1 MTNKSNEATFDSLDR
16 QIKEAE
22 IKKSLLLKNAM
33 YSNDPEEILKAQT
46 YMANNQKSSGQ
57 DPKAYFFPLDYA
69 YRDGLDYKEIVTT
82 VPDHVLRRVGRIHV
96 IESIINTKINQIK
109 DFVKFT
115 TDDQKVGYTIKRK
128 ESLFTEQ
135 KDKKEFS
142 LQEKKKIEY
151 IVEFLENG
159 GENAKWDIHDDI
171 HSFVD
176 KVMRDSYTF
185 NRSTFECER
194 NLSGRLIKFIPV
206 DAMTVRLLPTIDPW
220 YEVRNPDSKF
230 IKKKGYLPRYCQIFN
245 SQIAVNEITNE
256 QIVWYPWELA
266 FETRNKSTD
275 IFRNGYGVSEIEIL
289 SQIITWILYGF
300 QYNGNFFSQGSN
312 PKGILN
318 IKKGGEGSSQG
329 TLNQLRQM
337 WTSSVNGVEN
347 SHRLPVVEGME
358 LEWLDMHH
366 TNKDMEFDLWIET
379 LIVLTCSV
387 LVIDPSE
394 LGFNFKKQAQI
405 FGQDGQKERLNHSKE
420 KGLKPALIFLEK
432 MINKYIVSELD
443 DKFEFKFTGVD
454 IEDETQY
461 IDNDTKKMTMGAVSL
476 EDIFEK
482 YSGRKLDP
490 EKDTI
495 LNPVYLQVKQMAMY
509 GGEQSNQA
517 VDQEFGGEDEGAQ
530 NPFAEY
536 ESDET
541 QKSQETDPITKAA
554 QDWLKNRLNR

>member
-1 MTNKSNEATFDSLDR
+1 MIDKNNEVTFDSLDK

-22 IKKSLLLKNAM
+22 IKKSLLLRDSM
-33 YSNDPEEILKAQT
+33 YSNDPEEIIKAQS
-46 YMANNQKSSGQ
+46 YLSNQKTQKQ

-69 YRDGLDYKEIVTT
+69 YRDGLDYKEIVTS
-82 VPDHVLRRVGRIHV
+82 VPDFVLRRVSRIPV
-96 IESIINTKINQIK
+96 VESIINTKLNQIK
-109 DFVKFT
+109 NFMKFS
-115 TDDQKVGYTIKRK
+115 TDDQKAGYTIRRK
-128 ESLFTEQ
+128 ENLFTEQ

-142 LQEKKKIEY
+142 IQEKKKIEY

-171 HSFVD
+171 YSFVD

-194 NLSGRLIKFIPV
+194 TLSDRLIKFIPV

-220 YEVRNPDSKF
+220 YEARNPDSKF
-230 IKKKGYLPRYCQIFN
+230 IKKKGFLPRYCQIFN
-245 SQIAVNEITNE
+245 SQIVVNEMTNE

-275 IFRNGYGVSEIEIL
+275 IFRNGYGVSELEIL
-289 SQIITWILYGF
+289 SQILTWILYGF

-312 PKGILN
+312 PKGIIN
-318 IKKGGEGSSQG
+318 IKNGDGSGQG
-329 TLNQLRQM
+329 MLNQLRQM
-337 WTSSVNGVEN
+337 WTSSVSGIDN
-347 SHRLPVVEGME
+347 SHRTPVVEGME
-358 LEWLDMHH
+358 LEWIDMQAS
-366 TNKDMEFDLWIET
+366 NKDMEFDAWIET
-379 LIVLTCSV
+379 LTVLTCSV
-387 LVIDPSE
+387 MVIDPSE

-420 KGLKPALIFLEK
+420 KGLKPALLFLEK
-432 MINKYIVSELD
+432 MLNKYIVSELD
-443 DKFEFKFTGVD
+443 DSFEFKFTGVD

-461 IDNDTKKMTMGAVSL
+461 IDNDSKKITMGAVSL

-482 YSGRKLDP
+482 YTGRKLDP

-495 LNPVYLQVKQMAMY
+495 LNPVYLQSKQMAMY
-509 GGEQSNQA
+509 GGDQSNQA
-517 VDQEFGGEDEGAQ
+517 VDQQTGEEDTGAQ
-530 NPFAEY
+530 NPFADY
-536 ESDET
+536 ESEDNT

-554 QDWLKNRLNR
+554 QDWIKNRFNR

>member
-1 MTNKSNEATFDSLDR
+1 MTDKNNEVTFDALDR

-22 IKKSLLLKNAM
+22 IKKSLLLRDSM
-33 YSNDPEEILKAQT
+33 YSNDPSEIMKAQS
-46 YMANNQKSSGQ
+46 YMSNQKAPKQ
-57 DPKAYFFPLDYA
+57 DPKAYFFPLDYS
-69 YRDGLDYKEIVTT
+69 YRDGLDYKEIVTS
-82 VPDHVLRRVGRIHV
+82 VPDNVLRRVGRIHV

-109 DFVKFT
+109 DFMCFT
-115 TDDQKVGYTIKRK
+115 TDDQKVGYTIRRK
-128 ESLFTEQ
+128 ESLFTD
-135 KDKKEFS
+135 KNDKKE
-142 LQEKKKIEY
+142 LTTQEKKKIEY

-159 GENAKWDIHDDI
+159 GENAKWDIHDDL
-171 HSFVD
+171 HSFTD
-176 KVMRDSYTF
+176 KIMRDSYTF

-194 NLSGRLIKFIPV
+194 TLSDRLIKFIPV

-220 YEVRNPDSKF
+220 YKARNPDSKF
-230 IKKKGYLPRYCQIFN
+230 IEKKGYLPRYCQIFN
-245 SQIAVNEITNE
+245 SQIVVNEITNE

-289 SQIITWILYGF
+289 SQILTWILYGF

-312 PKGILN
+312 PKGLLN
-318 IKKGGEGSSQG
+318 IKSGDGGGQG
-329 TLNQLRQM
+329 MLNQLRQL
-337 WTSSVNGVEN
+337 WTSSVSGIDN
-347 SHRLPVVEGME
+347 SHRMPVVEGMD
-358 LEWLDMHH
+358 LEFIDMHH
-366 TNKDMEFDLWIET
+366 SNKDMEFDMWIET

-387 LVIDPSE
+387 MVIDPSE

-420 KGLKPALIFLEK
+420 KGLKPALIFLQK

-443 DKFEFKFTGVD
+443 DKFEFVFTGVD

-461 IDNDTKKMTMGAVSL
+461 IDNDKKKIEMGAVSL

-495 LNPVYLQVKQMAMY
+495 LNPVYLQSKQMAMY
-509 GGEQSNQA
+509 GGDQSNQA

-530 NPFAEY
+530 NPFADY
-536 ESDET
+536 ESEDNT

-554 QDWLKNRLNR
+554 QDWIKNRFNR